1 MDVQIKID
9 PLATAPYVEIHTA
22 AVTPASTAMVQRI
35 SSEPAAV
42 LLPGLRGEEVIPLYP
57 AQLIRIY
64 TEDAKVMADTD
75 VGTVALK
82 YRLYEL
88 SALLT
93 DPSFLRIS
101 NSEMV
106 NFKKVRS
113 MNMSVSGTISI
124 LLSNGAKTY
133 VSRRYVAKIKT
144 FLGL

>member
-9 PLATAPYVEIHTA
+9 PSATTPYLEIHTA
-22 AVTPASTAMVQRI
+22 AVTPEISALISRI
-35 SSEPAAV
+35 AAEPSSV
-42 LLPGLRGEEVIPLYP
+42 MLPEEVIPLYP
-57 AQLIRIY
+57 PQLVRIY
-64 TEDAKVMADTD
+64 TEDSKVMADTD
-75 VGTVALK
+75 LGTVSLK

-88 SALLT
+88 AELLT

-101 NSEMV
+101 NSELI

-113 MNMSVSGTISI
+113 MNMSISGTISI

>member
-9 PLATAPYVEIHTA
+9 PSATTPYLEIHTA
-22 AVTPASTAMVQRI
+22 AVTPEISALISRI
-35 SSEPAAV
+35 AAEPSSV
-42 LLPGLRGEEVIPLYP
+42 MLPGFRGEEVIPLYP
-57 AQLIRIY
+57 PQLVRIY
-64 TEDAKVMADTD
+64 TEDSKVMADTD
-75 VGTVALK
+75 LGTVSLK

-88 SALLT
+88 AELLT

-101 NSEMV
+101 NSELH

-113 MNMSVSGTISI
+113 MNMSISGTISI

>member
-1 MDVQIKID
+1 
-9 PLATAPYVEIHTA
+9 
-22 AVTPASTAMVQRI
+22 
-35 SSEPAAV
+35 
-42 LLPGLRGEEVIPLYP
+42 
-57 AQLIRIY
+57 
-64 TEDAKVMADTD
+64 MADTD
-75 VGTVALK
+75 LGTVSLK

-88 SALLT
+88 AELLT

-101 NSEMV
+101 NSELI

-113 MNMSVSGTISI
+113 MNMSISGTISI